1 DGERTTVD
9 PPQGGV
15 PTTSI
20 SDARGNTKE
29 IWHYKGDSPNPLLG
43 YDVTKYTFTPKSQ
56 LETVTD
62 AKGNVWRYEYDLL
75 GRKTK
80 SVDPD
85 AGTSTTQY
93 DGLDRPVSAIDGR
106 GKKISTV
113 YDKLGRP
120 LSTWQGEANT
130 GTRLTETRYDKA
142 GMLGQPYADLSYVS
156 PTEYFAT
163 VTQTWDDLYRPL
175 RTDYVVPASQGA
187 LAGTYSFT
195 SAYNRD
201 GTVQSSGLP
210 AAGGLAGEV
219 LVSEYDELQRPTT
232 LTGAT
237 PYVTNTVYSNKSLV
251 QQYELN
257 TGGKKVWQT
266 FDYETGTN
274 RLKRMVVDVYG
285 APAPVKEANYSY
297 DQAGNVLSIADT

>member
-20 SDARGNTKE
+20 SDARGNTEE
-29 IWHYKGDSPNPLLG
+29 IWHYKGDSPNPLAG
-43 YDVTKYTFTPKSQ
+43 YDATKYTFTQKNQ

-62 AKGNVWRYEYDLL
+62 AKGNQWRYGYDLL
-75 GRKTK
+75 GRTTQLD
-80 SVDPD
+80 DPD
-85 AGTSTTQY
+85 TGTSTTQY
-93 DGLDRPVSAIDGR
+93 DALDRPVSTTDGR

-120 LSTWQGEANT
+120 LSSWQGEANT

-142 GMLGQPYADLSYVS
+142 GMLGRAYADLSYVS

-163 VTQTWDDLYRPL
+163 VIQTWDDFYRPL
-175 RTDYVVPASQGA
+175 RSDYLVPASQGS

-201 GTVQSSGLP
+201 GSVQSSGVP
-210 AAGGLAGEV
+210 AAGGLPAEV
-219 LVSEYDELQRPTT
+219 LVNGYDELQRPTT

-237 PYVTNTVYSNKSLV
+237 PYVTNTVYSNQGHML
-251 QQYELN
+251 QFELN

-266 FDYETGTN
+266 FDYETGTD
-274 RLKRMVVDVYG
+274 RLKRIVVDVYG